1 MDYKT
6 IALLL
11 FLLIKL
17 NIYGQEGEVREIE
30 VIGYSQREIVPDE
43 LYYEVEIS
51 DYKEGREYI
60 QLEELDRQF
69 WKILEELEISDE
81 QIEIDDTNSRKL
93 EYRRRKSEVIRSK
106 TYRVKFSEIND
117 LDKFAIEVEK
127 IKIERSGIVDIN
139 YSRLEEL
146 EEELKIEATINAKSR
161 AEKILSSIGEELGKV
176 IQITELFQ
184 NGYQEYLLEQYF
196 TILRLVMK
204 AERGMLSS
212 NSGNTKFKKIKF
224 RTTIKV
230 KFEIK

>member
-1 MDYKT
+1 MNYKT

-11 FLLIKL
+11 FLLINL
-17 NIYGQEGEVREIE
+17 TIYGQEGEVREIE

-69 WKILEELEISDE
+69 WKIVQELEISDE
-81 QIEIDDTNSRKL
+81 RIEIDDTNSRKL

-127 IKIERSGIVDIN
+127 IKIERSGIADIN

-161 AEKILSSIGEELGKV
+161 AEKILSSIGEELGRAK
-176 IQITELFQ
+176 QITELYQ
-184 NGYQEYLLEQYF
+184 SGYQEYLLEQYL
-196 TILRLVMK
+196 TIPRLVMNM
-204 AERGMLSS
+204 ERGMLGP
-212 NSGNTKFKKIKF
+212 NSGNVKFKKIKF

-230 KFEIK
+230 IFEIK

>member
-1 MDYKT
+1 MNYKT

-11 FLLIKL
+11 FLLINL

-69 WKILEELEISDE
+69 WKIVSELEISDE
-81 QIEIDDTNSRKL
+81 RIEIDDTNSRKL
-93 EYRRRKSEVIRSK
+93 EYRRKKSEVIRSK
-106 TYRVKFSEIND
+106 TYRIKFSEIND

-127 IKIERSGIVDIN
+127 IKIERSGIADIN

-161 AEKILSSIGEELGKV
+161 AEKILSSIGEELGRVK
-176 IQITELFQ
+176 QITELYQ
-184 NGYQEYLLEQYF
+184 NGYQEYLLEQYL
-196 TILRLVMK
+196 TIPRLVMNV
-204 AERGMLSS
+204 ERGMLGSD
-212 NSGNTKFKKIKF
+212 SGNVKFKKIKF
-224 RTTIKV
+224 RTTIKII
-230 KFEIK
+230 FEIK

>member
-1 MDYKT
+1 MNYKT
-6 IALLL
+6 IALFL
-11 FLLIKL
+11 FLLINL
-17 NIYGQEGEVREIE
+17 TIYGQEGEAREIE
-30 VIGYSQREIVPDE
+30 VIGYSEREIVPDE

-69 WKILEELEISDE
+69 WKIIEELEISNE
-81 QIEIDDTNSRKL
+81 RIEIDDTNSRKL

-106 TYRVKFSEIND
+106 TYRIKFSEIND

-127 IKIERSGIVDIN
+127 IKIERSGIADIN

-161 AEKILSSIGEELGKV
+161 AEKILSSIGEELGRVK
-176 IQITELFQ
+176 QITELYQ
-184 NGYQEYLLEQYF
+184 SGYQEYLLEQYL
-196 TILRLVMK
+196 TIPRLVMNI
-204 AERGMLSS
+204 ERGMLGI
-212 NSGNTKFKKIKF
+212 NSGTVKFKKIKF

-230 KFEIK
+230 IFEIK

>member
-1 MDYKT
+1 MNYKT
-6 IALLL
+6 IALIL
-11 FLLIKL
+11 FLLINL
-17 NIYGQEGEVREIE
+17 NIYGQDREIE

-69 WKILEELEISDE
+69 WKIVSELEISDE
-81 QIEIDDTNSRKL
+81 RIEIDDTNSRKL
-93 EYRRRKSEVIRSK
+93 EYRRKKSEVIRSK
-106 TYRVKFSEIND
+106 TYRIKFSEIND

-127 IKIERSGIVDIN
+127 IKLERSGIADIN

-161 AEKILSSIGEELGKV
+161 AEKILSSIGEELGRVK
-176 IQITELFQ
+176 QITELYQ
-184 NGYQEYLLEQYF
+184 NGYQEYLLEQYL
-196 TILRLVMK
+196 TIPRLVMNI
-204 AERGMLSS
+204 ERGMLGSDR
-212 NSGNTKFKKIKF
+212 GNVKFKKIKL